1 MSESTSTPAP
11 TPAAPAQAPAPA
23 PAIDAGGSPPATSQP
38 PLSLTEAGRLLRQ
51 QRRGPAAAPAAPA
64 NNARPA
70 AAAPPAPAQER
81 RPSANEM
88 RAASPQPGAAAP
100 GAAAGSA
107 PTAAAPTPATT
118 GLTALEQALGVPA
131 PDGAAP
137 ALANDTAA
145 GIEIEGRRYTAAE
158 LREAVSKASDYTQKT
173 QQLARDR
180 QQIQAQTEALATV
193 IPLIQPELAR
203 LAQMVQNP
211 PQRPD
216 PALLETNP
224 QQYLKDRAA
233 WESAV
238 EEQNR
243 LGSINQVQAA
253 ANARA
258 LEQAV
263 AAANETLAKEFP
275 FWGDPQQRLAA
286 QQQIVEWATTD
297 GGFTRAELAGLSSP
311 HHLKAMMKAMAWDK
325 FAKTAKTAAP
335 PQIGQ
340 PARGQAPPP
349 APTERV
355 AAASDAF
362 AARPSIKSAAALLAA
377 RRANGAA
384 A

>member
-1 MSESTSTPAP
+1 
-11 TPAAPAQAPAPA
+11 
-23 PAIDAGGSPPATSQP
+23 
-38 PLSLTEAGRLLRQ
+38 
-51 QRRGPAAAPAAPA
+51 
-64 NNARPA
+64 
-70 AAAPPAPAQER
+70 
-81 RPSANEM
+81 M
-88 RAASPQPGAAAP
+88 RATPSQPGAAAP

-107 PTAAAPTPATT
+107 PTAAAPTSTTATT

-137 ALANDTAA
+137 APANDTTA

-158 LREAVSKASDYTQKT
+158 LRVAVLKASDYTEKT

-233 WESAV
+233 WEAAV

-258 LEQAV
+258 LEAAV

-325 FAKTAKTAAP
+325 FAKSAKTTAP
-335 PQIGQ
+335 AQIGQ

-377 RRANGAA
+377 RRANGATA
-384 A
+384 